1 MRSERSR
8 EALSLRTW
16 ALVQR
21 ALALL
26 ALLAASPL
34 VALLCLAVRLDSRGP
49 LLYEQT
55 RPGRGGV
62 PFRTWKIRSMVQGA
76 DRNAALARA
85 TAADAPE
92 ITRVGRVL
100 RDLKLDELPQLWS
113 VVRGEMALVG
123 PRPIAPSLQALLE
136 AEIPGFERRLEVRPG
151 LTSLAQVC
159 IYENEDIEHLIADW
173 SLRFEAERHYLQHRS
188 VAYDLVIVALTIGY
202 LARKVL
208 RRLPLPALPRLARVA
223 RASTALLLLGLLVAC
238 GSLPAETFTPEGDVQ
253 VRAIPWPL
261 DASAHEAAVAVEEI
275 RAEDL
280 PVESVDD
287 AYRLGTGDVLRINVF
302 NEPGLERVEVS
313 VDGAGEIQLPVLE
326 RVGVEG
332 MTVAEVQDLL
342 KAGYAGTFVD
352 PWVVVQV
359 ASARS
364 RPVYLLGEFRAS
376 GVHYMDRAMRL
387 LQVLAAG
394 QGLSENAWLRGAR
407 LIRDDTV
414 AAVDVHALLRG
425 AAMEQ
430 NVYVRAGDTLYV
442 PALTDQRVFALGA
455 VNSPGA
461 QPVANH
467 SMTLLEA
474 ISRAGDVRRAEALTS
489 QVRVIRSFSPTSG
502 QLVVIDLDR
511 ILRGEVPDFPLQPGD
526 VVFVPNN
533 TIGHWNDVIAAIRPT
548 LSAFS
553 AGLDPFVTMKA
564 LED

>member
-1 MRSERSR
+1 MRPDSEP
-8 EALSLRTW
+8 LSLRLW
-16 ALVQR
+16 ALAQR
-21 ALALL
+21 GLAALALL
-26 ALLAASPL
+26 LASPL
-34 VALLCLAVRLDSRGP
+34 LLVLCLAVRLDSRGP
-49 LLYEQT
+49 FLYQQQ
-55 RPGRGGV
+55 RPGRDGV

-85 TAADAPE
+85 TASDAPE
-92 ITRVGRVL
+92 ITRVGRIL
-100 RDLKLDELPQLWS
+100 RDLKLDELPQLWN
-113 VVRGEMALVG
+113 VVRGDMAIVG
-123 PRPIAPSLQALLE
+123 PRPIAASLQAHLE
-136 AEIPGFERRLEVRPG
+136 AEIPGFARRLAVRPG

-159 IYENEDIEHLIADW
+159 IYENEAIEHLVEDW

-188 VAYDLVIVALTIGY
+188 VGYDLVVIGLTLGY
-202 LARKVL
+202 LLRKVL
-208 RRLPLPALPRLARVA
+208 RRLTPSAPTLLRVA
-223 RASTALLLLGLLVAC
+223 RAGSAVVLLALGAAC
-238 GSLPAETFTPEGDVQ
+238 GSLPPETLVDEGDV
-253 VRAIPWPL
+253 RTRSIPWPG
-261 DASAHEAAVAVEEI
+261 DAAGHQATVEVQEI
-275 RAEDL
+275 RAADL
-280 PVESVDD
+280 PIESVED

-302 NEPGLERVEVS
+302 NEPGLENVQVA

-326 RVGVEG
+326 RVTVAG
-332 MTVAEVQDLL
+332 MTVSEVQDLL
-342 KAGYAGTFVD
+342 KAGYASTFVD

-359 ASARS
+359 AAARS

-407 LIRDDTV
+407 LIRDDAV

-430 NVYVRAGDTLYV
+430 NVWVRAGDTLYV

-474 ISRAGDVRRAEALTS
+474 ISRAGDVRRGEALTRE
-489 QVRVIRSFSPTSG
+489 VRVIRSFSPTSG
-502 QLVVIDLDR
+502 QLIVVDLER

-533 TIGHWNDVIAAIRPT
+533 AIGHWNDVIAAVRPT
-548 LSAFS
+548 LGAFS